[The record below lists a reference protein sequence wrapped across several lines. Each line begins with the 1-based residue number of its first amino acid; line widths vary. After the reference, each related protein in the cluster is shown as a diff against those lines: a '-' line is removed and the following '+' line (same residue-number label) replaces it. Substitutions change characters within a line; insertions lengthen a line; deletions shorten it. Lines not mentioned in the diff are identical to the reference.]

1 MVANAWAS
9 RRTDILF
16 IASGSATSWMVDNL
30 VDNQG
35 GLHDR
40 IETRLYLL
48 PFTLHDTETYLRSR
62 HFTWDRY
69 QIVQTYMTLG
79 GIPYYLS
86 LLKASESLVQNID
99 RLFFSPNG
107 TLRTE
112 FEELYNALFNHADGY
127 IHIVQALAKHRNG
140 LTNPG
145 SIPGLSTVM
154 WSSIW
159 HFKH

>member
-1 MVANAWAS
+1 
-9 RRTDILF
+9 
-16 IASGSATSWMVDNL
+16 
-30 VDNQG
+30 
-35 GLHDR
+35 
-40 IETRLYLL
+40 
-48 PFTLHDTETYLRSR
+48 
-62 HFTWDRY
+62 
-69 QIVQTYMTLG
+69 MTLG

-112 FEELYNALFNHADGY
+112 FEELYNALFNQADGY